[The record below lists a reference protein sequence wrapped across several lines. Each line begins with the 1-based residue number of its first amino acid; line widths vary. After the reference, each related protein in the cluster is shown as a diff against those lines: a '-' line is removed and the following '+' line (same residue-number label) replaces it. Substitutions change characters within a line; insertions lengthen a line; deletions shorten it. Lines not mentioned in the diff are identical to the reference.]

1 MSTFDRPQ
9 ALTDIEQRN
18 RLRVSS
24 SLPLLDIEGELKQ
37 LEGGGRYL

>member
-1 MSTFDRPQ
+1 MSFDPAQ
-9 ALTDIEQRN
+9 ALTEIQERN